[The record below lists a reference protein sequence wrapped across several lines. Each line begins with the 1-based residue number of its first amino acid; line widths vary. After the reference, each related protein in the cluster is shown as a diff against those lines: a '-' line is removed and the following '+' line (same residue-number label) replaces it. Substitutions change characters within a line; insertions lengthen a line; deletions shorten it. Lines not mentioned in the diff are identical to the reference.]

1 MIDHGI
7 LGYPFSD
14 KDVNEAIWA
23 DRLAKRFQFTFPVS
37 SSVDRFILYFC
48 LMVVSKMIKHVGIFE
63 RVCELGLV
71 MDFCI

>member
-1 MIDHGI
+1 M
-7 LGYPFSD
+7 
-14 KDVNEAIWA
+14 NEATWA
-23 DRLAKRFQFTFPVS
+23 DRLAKLFQFTFLAS
-37 SSVDRFILYFC
+37 SSVDRFILYVC